1 MKKKF
6 VIVELLGGIMQVVIC
21 VFLST
26 EIWKAARIE
35 PSIVQSEQFD
45 NLVWKILKT
54 TFFGQRWHNQKETRV
69 EQI

>member
-6 VIVELLGGIMQVVIC
+6 VKVELLGGIMQVVIC

-35 PSIVQSEQFD
+35 PSIVQSKQFD
-45 NLVWKILKT
+45 N
-54 TFFGQRWHNQKETRV
+54 
-69 EQI
+69 